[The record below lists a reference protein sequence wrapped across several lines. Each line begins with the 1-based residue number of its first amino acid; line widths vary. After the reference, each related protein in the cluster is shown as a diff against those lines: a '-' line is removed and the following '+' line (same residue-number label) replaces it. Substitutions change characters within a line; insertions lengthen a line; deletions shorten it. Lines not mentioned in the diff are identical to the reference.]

1 MSRLLVLLALL
12 VVFLP
17 NAHSASL
24 PIRWILRLLSALKLS
39 THDMIYQKRLISK
52 QMSFSAELA
61 EDGVL
66 ELEIDL
72 AGILQPPKMS
82 DFQNF

>member
-1 MSRLLVLLALL
+1 MNFWQKSQQ
-12 VVFLP
+12 
-17 NAHSASL
+17 
-24 PIRWILRLLSALKLS
+24 
-39 THDMIYQKRLISK
+39 IY
-52 QMSFSAELA
+52 FSAELA

-82 DFQNF
+82 GSTNIFVAVKIIKKRPEINYFHFRRP

>member
-1 MSRLLVLLALL
+1 
-12 VVFLP
+12 
-17 NAHSASL
+17 
-24 PIRWILRLLSALKLS
+24 
-39 THDMIYQKRLISK
+39 
-52 QMSFSAELA
+52 MSFSAELA

-82 DFQNF
+82 DFQNYLNWHKIFNNISYSPAL

>member
-1 MSRLLVLLALL
+1 MNFWQKSQQ
-12 VVFLP
+12 
-17 NAHSASL
+17 
-24 PIRWILRLLSALKLS
+24 
-39 THDMIYQKRLISK
+39 IY
-52 QMSFSAELA
+52 FSAELA

-82 DFQNF
+82 GSTRIFVNVKITRKSLKSIIFTSAIQSFLTVC

>member
-1 MSRLLVLLALL
+1 MNFWQKSQQ
-12 VVFLP
+12 
-17 NAHSASL
+17 
-24 PIRWILRLLSALKLS
+24 
-39 THDMIYQKRLISK
+39 IY
-52 QMSFSAELA
+52 FSAELA

-82 DFQNF
+82 GSTNIFVAVKIKKNALKSIIFISAVHSFLTVC